1 MDKVVLRN
9 QSSESIRF
17 DKIKIIKTVSVEEAE
32 VKLLLLFYDKNPYG
46 YLGLGSGSWIGVCNN
61 NDFSIRWG
69 IYDVEQQS
77 ADRKIME

>member
-46 YLGLGSGSWIGVCNN
+46 YLGLGSGS
-61 NDFSIRWG
+61 
-69 IYDVEQQS
+69 
-77 ADRKIME
+77 

>member
-9 QSSESIRF
+9 QGSESIRF

-46 YLGLGSGSWIGVCNN
+46 YLGLGSGS
-61 NDFSIRWG
+61 
-69 IYDVEQQS
+69 
-77 ADRKIME
+77 

>member
-32 VKLLLLFYDKNPYG
+32 VKLLLLFM
-46 YLGLGSGSWIGVCNN
+46 V
-61 NDFSIRWG
+61 
-69 IYDVEQQS
+69 
-77 ADRKIME
+77 